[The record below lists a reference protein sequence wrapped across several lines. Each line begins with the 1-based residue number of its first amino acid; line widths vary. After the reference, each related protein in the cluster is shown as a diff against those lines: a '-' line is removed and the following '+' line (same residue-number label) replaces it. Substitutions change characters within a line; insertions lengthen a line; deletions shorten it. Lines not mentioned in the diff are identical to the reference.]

1 MRMKTMLDVGKLRYI
16 KLSKQEY
23 RKHILDLFDA
33 TAQFEVKTI
42 SDAIAGQKLYFEL
55 AKELYRIDNE
65 SGD

>member
-1 MRMKTMLDVGKLRYI
+1 MLDIEKLKHTTITKR
-16 KLSKQEY
+16 EY

-65 SGD
+65 AE

>member
-23 RKHILDLFDA
+23 RNHILDLFEA
-33 TAQFEVKTI
+33 TSKFGVNSI
-42 SDAIAGQKLYFEL
+42 SDAIAGQRLFFER

>member
-1 MRMKTMLDVGKLRYI
+1 MLDVGKLRYF

-23 RKHILDLFDA
+23 RNHIFDLFKA
-33 TAQFEVKTI
+33 ISKLGVNSI
-42 SDAIAGQKLYFEL
+42 SDAIAGQRLFFKL